1 MKIEIWSDVACPWC
15 YIGKRRF
22 ETALNNF
29 QHKDQ
34 VEVKWRSYQLDPSL
48 PDHYDGTE
56 LGYLS
61 ERKGM
66 AAEQVSQ
73 MFAHVSA
80 QAAGEGLRYDFDKV
94 VVANSFK
101 AHQLLHLAA
110 AHGRGDDAKE
120 ALLSAHFEHGEDIGD
135 NGFLV
140 RTGVA
145 LGLDADGIAQ
155 ALETEKYADEVRA
168 DFAEARALG
177 ITGVPFFVID
187 RKYGISGAQP
197 AELFSQAL
205 NEAWQEAHP
214 LVMVGQPAGAG
225 QGAGAGGGTGAGGG
239 AGAATDSGLGG
250 EVCGPD
256 GCAP

>member
-29 QHKDQ
+29 PHKDQ
-34 VEVKWRSYQLDPSL
+34 VEVQWRSYQLDPSL
-48 PDHYDGTE
+48 PEHYDGTE

-66 AAEQVSQ
+66 APDQVSQ

-80 QAAGEGLRYDFDKV
+80 QAAGEGLTYDFDTV

-110 AHGRGDDAKE
+110 AHGKGDDAKE
-120 ALLSAHFEHGEDIGD
+120 ALLSAHFEGGEDIG
-135 NGFLV
+135 NHGFLV
-140 RTGVA
+140 RTGVG
-145 LGLDADGIAQ
+145 LGLDADEIVQ

-205 NEAWQEAHP
+205 NEAWQEGHP
-214 LVMVGQPAGAG
+214 LVMVGQANSA
-225 QGAGAGGGTGAGGG
+225 AGG
-239 AGAATDSGLGG
+239 AGTADAAG
-250 EVCGPD
+250 CGPD
-256 GCAP
+256 GCTL